1 MDMDPQQTFCP
12 NLDCPARGQSG
23 EGNIISHGRK
33 RPRSKCKVCGHT
45 FSPRHG
51 TPLYRRRTPELL
63 VTQVITLVAH
73 GCPPVAIEA
82 AFGVQTRTV
91 RAWVKASGEHAQVI
105 QAALVEQPL
114 DLQHVQADEIR
125 VKTQAGVLW
134 MALALMVSTRL
145 WLGGTISK
153 QRDFSLILALAEL
166 IGRCARRGALLLS
179 SDGLAS
185 YPTAF
190 ARVFRTPQRTGQRGA
205 PRLVVWPELTVV
217 QLIKAGRGTVG
228 MVSRLVRG
236 TGTGVVRGLRAT
248 AGCQVVS
255 TAYIER
261 LNGTFRAR
269 LACLARRTRGLARQQ
284 ATLEQGMYLVGVVYN
299 FCTFH
304 QSLRQK
310 DGSKRTPAMA
320 AGLSDHRWS
329 VHELLQYRVPP
340 PRWQP
345 PKRRGRRSKR
355 LPALI
360 ERWGPDAHH

>member
-1 MDMDPQQTFCP
+1 MDPQHTFCP
-12 NLDCPARGQSG
+12 NLDCPASGQIG
-23 EGNIISHGRK
+23 EGNIISHGRT
-33 RPRSKCKVCGHT
+33 RPRFQCTVCTKT

-51 TPLYRRRTPELL
+51 TPLYRRRTPEAL

-73 GCPPVAIEA
+73 GCPPAAIEA
-82 AFGVQTRTV
+82 AFGLQTRTV
-91 RAWVKASGEHAQVI
+91 RAWVSASGQHSQTI
-105 QAALVEQPL
+105 QAALVEQPH

-134 MALALMVSTRL
+134 MAMAVMVSTRL
-145 WLGGTISK
+145 WLGGTVSK
-153 QRDFSLILALAEL
+153 QRDFALILRLAQL

-190 ARVFRTPQRTGQRGA
+190 ARVFRTPHRTGARGA
-205 PRLVVWPELTVV
+205 PRLMVWPELTVV
-217 QLIKAGRGTVG
+217 QLVKAGRGTVG
-228 MVSRLVRG
+228 MVSRLGRG
-236 TGTGVVRGLRAT
+236 TGAGVVRGLRAT
-248 AGCQVVS
+248 TGCQVVS

-261 LNGTFRAR
+261 LNGTFRSR

-284 ATLEQGMYLVGVVYN
+284 ATLEQGMYLVGAVYN

-304 QSLRQK
+304 RSLTLT
-310 DGSKRTPAMA
+310 DGAERTPVMA

-329 VHELLQYRVPP
+329 VHELLHYRVPP

-355 LPALI
+355 LQALI
-360 ERWGPDAHH
+360 DRWVRDAHH

>member
-1 MDMDPQQTFCP
+1 MDPQQTFCP
-12 NLDCPARGQSG
+12 NLDCPARGQIG

-33 RPRSKCKVCGHT
+33 RPRSHCKVCGTT
-45 FSPRHG
+45 FSRRHA
-51 TPLYRRRTPELL
+51 TPFYRRRTPEERM
-63 VTQVITLVAH
+63 TQVITLVAH
-73 GCPPVAIEA
+73 GCPIPAIEA
-82 AFGVQTRTV
+82 TFGLQARTV
-91 RAWVKASGEHAQVI
+91 RDWVTAAGQHAQTL
-105 QAALVEQPL
+105 QQQRVEQPL

-134 MALALMVSTRL
+134 MAMALMVSTRL
-145 WLGGTISK
+145 WLGGAVSK
-153 QRDFSLILALAEL
+153 HRDFSLILRLAQL
-166 IGRCARRGALLLS
+166 LGRCARRGALLLS

-190 ARVFRTPQRTGQRGA
+190 ARVFRTPQRSGQRGA

-217 QLIKAGRGTVG
+217 QLVKAGRGTVG

-236 TGTGVVRGLRAT
+236 TGAAVMRGLRAT
-248 AGCQVVS
+248 VGCTVVS

-261 LNGTFRAR
+261 LNGTFRSR

-304 QSLRQK
+304 QSLTQT
-310 DGSKRTPAMA
+310 DGLKRTPAMA
-320 AGLSDHRWS
+320 AGLSNHRWS
-329 VHELLQYRVPP
+329 VLEVLQFRVPP

-355 LPALI
+355 LQALI
-360 ERWGPDAHH
+360 DRWVPDDHH

>member
-1 MDMDPQQTFCP
+1 MDPQHTFCP
-12 NLDCPARGQSG
+12 NLDCPARGQTG

-33 RPRSKCKVCGHT
+33 RPRFHCKVCRQT
-45 FSPRHG
+45 FSPRQR
-51 TPLYRRRTPELL
+51 TPLYRRRTPEAL
-63 VTQVITLVAH
+63 VTQVMTLVAH
-73 GCPPVAIEA
+73 GCPPAAIEA

-91 RAWVKASGEHAQVI
+91 RAWVTVSGQHCQAI
-105 QAALVEQPL
+105 HAALVEHPQ
-114 DLQHVQADEIR
+114 DLQHVQAAEIR
-125 VKTQAGVLW
+125 VKPQAGVVW
-134 MALALMVSTRL
+134 MAMAVMVATRL
-145 WLGGTISK
+145 WLGGTVSK
-153 QRDFSLILALAEL
+153 HRDDALILRLAQV

-185 YPTAF
+185 YPAAF

-205 PRLVVWPELTVV
+205 PRLVVWPDLTVV
-217 QLIKAGRGTVG
+217 QVVKAGRGTVG
-228 MVSRLVRG
+228 MVSRLVQG
-236 TGTGVVRGLRAT
+236 TGAGVLRGLRAT

-284 ATLEQGMYLVGVVYN
+284 ATVEHGMYLVGMVYN

-304 QSLRQK
+304 RSLTLV
-310 DGSKRTPAMA
+310 DGVQRTPAMA
-320 AGLSDHRWS
+320 AGLSEHCWS
-329 VHELLQYRVPP
+329 VQEGLQYRVPP

-355 LPALI
+355 LQALI
-360 ERWGPDAHH
+360 DRWVRDAHH

>member
-1 MDMDPQQTFCP
+1 MDPQHTVCP
-12 NLDCPARGQSG
+12 NLDCPARGQIG
-23 EGNIISHGRK
+23 QGNIISHGRK
-33 RPRSKCKVCGHT
+33 RPRSKCTLCRQT
-45 FSPRHG
+45 FNPRHG
-51 TPLYRRRTPELL
+51 TPLYRRRTPEAL

-82 AFGVQTRTV
+82 AFGLQPRTV
-91 RAWVKASGEHAQVI
+91 REWVTASGQHSKAI
-105 QAALVEQPL
+105 QAALVEQPH

-125 VKTQAGVLW
+125 VKTQAGVRW
-134 MALALMVSTRL
+134 MAMAVMVSTRL
-145 WLGGTISK
+145 WLGGTVSK
-153 QRDFSLILALAEL
+153 QRDFALILRLAQL

-190 ARVFRTPQRTGQRGA
+190 VRVFRSPQRTGQRGA
-205 PRLVVWPELTVV
+205 PRLVVWPELAVV
-217 QLIKAGRGTVG
+217 QLVKAGRGTVG

-236 TGTGVVRGLRAT
+236 TGAAVMRGLRAT

-261 LNGTFRAR
+261 LNGTFRSR
-269 LACLARRTRGLARQQ
+269 LACLARRTHGLARQQ
-284 ATLEQGMYLVGVVYN
+284 ATLEHGMYLVGVVYN

-304 QSLRQK
+304 RSLRLN
-310 DGSKRTPAMA
+310 DGRERTPAMA

-355 LPALI
+355 LQTLI
-360 ERWGPDAHH
+360 DRWGSDAHH

>member
-1 MDMDPQQTFCP
+1 MDPQHTFCP
-12 NLDCPARGQSG
+12 NLDCPARGHIG
-23 EGNIISHGRK
+23 AGNIIRHGRK
-33 RPRSKCKVCGHT
+33 RPRFQCKVCGKT

-51 TPLYRRRTPELL
+51 TPLYRRRTPEVL
-63 VTQVITLVAH
+63 VTQVITLLAH

-82 AFGVQTRTV
+82 AFGLQRRTV
-91 RAWVKASGEHAQVI
+91 REWGAAAGQHSQAI
-105 QAALVEQPL
+105 QAALVEQPQ
-114 DLQHVQADEIR
+114 DLQHVQADELR

-134 MALALMVSTRL
+134 MAMAMMVSTRL
-145 WLGGTISK
+145 WLGGTVSK
-153 QRDFSLILALAEL
+153 QRDFALILRVAQL

-205 PRLVVWPELTVV
+205 PRLVVWQELTVV
-217 QLIKAGRGTVG
+217 QLVKAGRGMVG

-236 TGTGVVRGLRAT
+236 TGAAVMRGLRAT

-261 LNGTFRAR
+261 LNATFRSR

-284 ATLEQGMYLVGVVYN
+284 ASLEQGMFLVGVVYN

-304 QSLRQK
+304 QSLTLK
-310 DGSKRTPAMA
+310 DGAQRTPAMA

-329 VHELLQYRVPP
+329 VHEVLQYRVPP

-355 LPALI
+355 LQALI
-360 ERWGPDAHH
+360 DRWAPDAHP

>member
-1 MDMDPQQTFCP
+1 MDPQSTFCP

-23 EGNIISHGRK
+23 QGNIISHGRK
-33 RPRSKCKVCGHT
+33 RPRCCCKVCQTT

-51 TPLYRRRTPELL
+51 TPLYRRRTPETLI
-63 VTQVITLVAH
+63 TQVITLLAH
-73 GCPPVAIEA
+73 GCPPAAIEA
-82 AFGVQTRTV
+82 TFGLQRRTV
-91 RAWVKASGEHAQVI
+91 MEWLRASGEHSQAI
-105 QAALVEQPL
+105 QAALVEQPH
-114 DLQHVQADEIR
+114 DLQHVQADELR

-134 MALALMVSTRL
+134 MAMAMMVSTRL
-145 WLGGTISK
+145 WLGGTVSK
-153 QRDFSLILALAEL
+153 QRDFSLIVRLAQV

-190 ARVFRTPQRTGQRGA
+190 TRVFRTPQRTGRRGP
-205 PRLVVWPELTVV
+205 PRLVVWEDLTVV
-217 QLIKAGRGTVG
+217 QLVKAGPGTVG
-228 MVSRLVRG
+228 MMSRLVRG
-236 TGTGVVRGLRAT
+236 SGAGVVRGLRAT

-261 LNGTFRAR
+261 LNGTFRSR
-269 LACLARRTRGLARQQ
+269 LACLGRRTRGLARQQ

-310 DGSKRTPAMA
+310 DRSKRTPAMA

-329 VHELLQYRVPP
+329 VQEMLQYRVPP

-355 LPALI
+355 LQALI
-360 ERWGPDAHH
+360 DRWGPDAHH

>member
-1 MDMDPQQTFCP
+1 MDPQHTFCP
-12 NLDCPARGQSG
+12 NLDCPARGQLDQ
-23 EGNIISHGRK
+23 GNLISHGRH
-33 RPRSKCKVCGHT
+33 RPRFLCKLCGKT

-51 TPLYRRRTPELL
+51 TPLYRRRTPEDL
-63 VTQVITLVAH
+63 VAQVITLVAH

-82 AFGVQTRTV
+82 AFGLQTRTV
-91 RAWVKASGEHAQVI
+91 REWVSATGQHSQAL
-105 QAALVEQPL
+105 QAALVEQPQ

-134 MALALMVSTRL
+134 MAMAVMVSTRL
-145 WLGGTISK
+145 WLGGTVSK
-153 QRDFSLILALAEL
+153 QRNFSLIVRLAQL
-166 IGRCARRGALLLS
+166 IGRCAQRGALLLS

-190 ARVFRTPQRTGQRGA
+190 AQVFRTPQRTGQRGA

-217 QLIKAGRGTVG
+217 QLVKSGRGTVG
-228 MVSRLVRG
+228 LVSRLVRG
-236 TGTGVVRGLRAT
+236 PGAGVVHGLQAT

-284 ATLEQGMYLVGVVYN
+284 APLEHGMYLVGVVYN

-304 QSLRQK
+304 QSLTQK

-320 AGLSDHRWS
+320 AGLSEHRWS
-329 VHELLQYRVPP
+329 VHEVLQYRVPP

-355 LPALI
+355 LQTLI
-360 ERWGPDAHH
+360 DRWVSDAHH